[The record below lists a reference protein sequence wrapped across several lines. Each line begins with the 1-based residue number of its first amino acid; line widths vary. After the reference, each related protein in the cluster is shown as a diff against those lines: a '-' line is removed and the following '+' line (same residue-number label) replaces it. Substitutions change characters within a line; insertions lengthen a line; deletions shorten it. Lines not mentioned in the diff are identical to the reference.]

1 MRTVK
6 MISLLLVIVGA
17 LNWLLVGLFGFDL
30 VAAITG
36 DSFGQKNAISSIVYA
51 LVGVAGIVM
60 IPSLFA
66 ATETPAGTAV
76 HARSRV

>member
-1 MRTVK
+1 MGTTRT
-6 MISLLLVIVGA
+6 IALLLVIIGA

-36 DSFGQKNAISSIVYA
+36 NTFGDKNTISSIIYV
-51 LVGVAGIVM
+51 LVGLAGITL

-66 ATETPAGTAV
+66 APRPTTTVTHPHT
-76 HARSRV
+76 